1 MEERINKFLG
11 TYENCLIWKFNDD
24 INGNR
29 IFMYGKNDELDETF
43 FIFHKKNDEYFIDIG
58 CCFKYGDFDHGR
70 FDFFGYD
77 FEITRKIK
85 LETDIYGSLLKELDL
100 NNCIFGNCIDDYE
113 ILNENEFI
121 EGYESIKKTI
131 Q

>member
-1 MEERINKFLG
+1 MKNEILEYRLKENNPERL
-11 TYENCLIWKFNDD
+11 
-24 INGNR
+24 R
-29 IFMYGKNDELDETF
+29 
-43 FIFHKKNDEYFIDIG
+43 
-58 CCFKYGDFDHGR
+58 
-70 FDFFGYD
+70 
-77 FEITRKIK
+77 EITRKIK